1 MREVP
6 VEGKEREEK
15 TGIPSHSWVIKIFNT
30 LLQERT
36 GIHYFMHFYARTDFP
51 FTHRLSSLSL
61 IASRTGLP
69 SCLISFFSPLRE
81 GVELLSVSQSK

>member
-36 GIHYFMHFYARTDFP
+36 GIHHFMHFYARTDFP

-61 IASRTGLP
+61 IASHSGLP
-69 SCLISFFSPLRE
+69 SCLVSFFSPLRE
-81 GVELLSVSQSK
+81 GVELLSVSQSE

>member
-6 VEGKEREEK
+6 VEGKEREK

-30 LLQERT
+30 LLRERT

-61 IASRTGLP
+61 IASHTGLP
-69 SCLISFFSPLRE
+69 SYLIYFPPA
-81 GVELLSVSQSK
+81 